1 MNLTNIDF
9 VTKNYE
15 KSNYDSSKGNFSLI
29 SEVEKASNNNLKEI
43 EIHKNNKLSSAK
55 KNRKSNINILD
66 LLDISNLR
74 SYNMNKNA
82 SKKNIQES
90 EENRL
95 DELSDDDKEKNNDQL
110 STSQFNI
117 NEEEKNKKFK
127 KIRTKLAI
135 LDVAERTKM
144 KSPL

>member
-1 MNLTNIDF
+1 
-9 VTKNYE
+9 
-15 KSNYDSSKGNFSLI
+15 
-29 SEVEKASNNNLKEI
+29 
-43 EIHKNNKLSSAK
+43 
-55 KNRKSNINILD
+55 
-66 LLDISNLR
+66 
-74 SYNMNKNA
+74 MNKNA

-117 NEEEKNKKFK
+117 KEEEKNNKKYK

-135 LDVAERTKM
+135 LDVAERTKI
-144 KSPL
+144 KAPL